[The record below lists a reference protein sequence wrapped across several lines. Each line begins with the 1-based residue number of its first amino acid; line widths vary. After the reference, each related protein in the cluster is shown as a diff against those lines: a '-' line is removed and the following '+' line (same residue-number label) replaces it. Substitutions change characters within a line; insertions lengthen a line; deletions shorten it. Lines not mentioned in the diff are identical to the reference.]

1 MDLALVIQTALNGLA
16 NGALYAVI
24 AAGFVLVYRATSV
37 VNFAIAEFIL
47 IGAYLTYT
55 MSLFFPLLLAILL
68 ALPLAFVFGV
78 LVERGFVRPLLGRN
92 VVAVIMATIGLA
104 ATLDGATLILW
115 GPDQKAMGAAD
126 VSQLPKEM
134 PSLAFSLG
142 GVFLSS
148 KAVWSLILAL
158 PLAILLVLAL
168 KYSRY
173 GVLLRAVSE
182 SETAALAMGINAP
195 RVVAVAWGISAV
207 TATIG
212 GAFLAGAA
220 GGGWPRP
227 SPDSAW
233 ADRLPGGHPGG
244 LRFGAGRGGSGPADW
259 PDRGLLATLPRVPAA
274 RHHPG
279 HPLPDCALGV
289 AVPPLWLV
297 WSTPHRAGVK
307 GGHPPIQGASEWPKL
322 TLRT

>member
-1 MDLALVIQTALNGLA
+1 MDLALNLQTLVNGLA

-37 VNFAIAEFIL
+37 TNFAISEFLL

-55 MSLFFPLLLAILL
+55 LSLVLPVLLAMLL

-92 VVAVIMATIGLA
+92 VVAVVMATIGLA
-104 ATLDGATLILW
+104 ATLDGTALIVW

-126 VSQLPKEM
+126 ISQLPKEL
-134 PSLAFSLG
+134 PNLAFEVG

-158 PLAILLVLAL
+158 PLAISLVAML
-168 KYSRY
+168 KYTRY

-182 SETAALAMGINAP
+182 SETAALALGINAP
-195 RVVAVAWGISAV
+195 RVVAVAWGISAMM
-207 TATIG
+207 AAIG

-220 GGGWPRP
+220 GGGGPGHHLILLGLVVFP
-227 SPDSAW
+227 VAILGGFDSVAG
-233 ADRLPGGHPGG
+233 AVMAGLIIGVIEAFSQLYLEALLPGISQAIPFLIVLLVLLLRPYG
-244 LRFGAGRGGSGPADW
+244 LFGQR
-259 PDRGLLATLPRVPAA
+259 RIERV
-274 RHHPG
+274 
-279 HPLPDCALGV
+279 
-289 AVPPLWLV
+289 
-297 WSTPHRAGVK
+297 
-307 GGHPPIQGASEWPKL
+307 
-322 TLRT
+322 

>member
-1 MDLALVIQTALNGLA
+1 MDFALVLQTIINGLA

-37 VNFAIAEFIL
+37 TNFAIAEFLL

-55 MSLFFPLLLAILL
+55 LSLFFPLLAAIFL
-68 ALPLAFVFGV
+68 ALPLAFGFGV

-104 ATLDGATLILW
+104 ATLDGTALLLW

-126 VSQLPKEM
+126 ISQLPKEM
-134 PSLAFSLG
+134 PNLAFNVG
-142 GVFLSS
+142 EVFLSS

-158 PLAILLVLAL
+158 PLAILLVMML

-182 SETAALAMGINAP
+182 SETAALAIGINAP
-195 RVVAVAWGISAV
+195 RVVAVAWGISAMM
-207 TATIG
+207 AAIG

-220 GGGWPRP
+220 GGGGPGHHLVLLGLIVFP
-227 SPDSAW
+227 VAILGGFDSVPGAVV
-233 ADRLPGGHPGG
+233 AGLLIGLIEAFSQLYLESVLPGITQAIPFLIVLLVLLFRPYG
-244 LRFGAGRGGSGPADW
+244 LFGQHRIE
-259 PDRGLLATLPRVPAA
+259 RV
-274 RHHPG
+274 
-279 HPLPDCALGV
+279 
-289 AVPPLWLV
+289 
-297 WSTPHRAGVK
+297 
-307 GGHPPIQGASEWPKL
+307 
-322 TLRT
+322 

>member
-1 MDLALVIQTALNGLA
+1 MDFALVLQTVFNGLA

-24 AAGFVLVYRATSV
+24 TAGFVLVYRATSV
-37 VNFAIAEFIL
+37 VNFAIAEFLL

-55 MSLFFPLLLAILL
+55 LSLFLPMLPAIFL
-68 ALPLAFVFGV
+68 ALPLAFAFGV

-104 ATLDGATLILW
+104 SALDGAALIVW
-115 GPDQKAMGAAD
+115 GPDQKAMGAA
-126 VSQLPKEM
+126 SIAQLPKEV
-134 PSLAFSLG
+134 PNLAFSIG

-158 PLAILLVLAL
+158 PLAILLVVLL

-195 RVVAVAWGISAV
+195 RVVAVAWGVSAV
-207 TATIG
+207 MATIG

-220 GGGWPRP
+220 GGGGPGHHLVLLGLIVFP
-227 SPDSAW
+227 IAILGGFDSVPGAVV
-233 ADRLPGGHPGG
+233 AGLLIGLIEAFSQLYLESLLPGITQAIPFVIVLLVLLVRPYG
-244 LRFGAGRGGSGPADW
+244 LFGQHRIE
-259 PDRGLLATLPRVPAA
+259 RV
-274 RHHPG
+274 
-279 HPLPDCALGV
+279 
-289 AVPPLWLV
+289 
-297 WSTPHRAGVK
+297 
-307 GGHPPIQGASEWPKL
+307 
-322 TLRT
+322 

>member
-16 NGALYAVI
+16 NGALYALI
-24 AAGFVLVYRATSV
+24 ASGFVLVYRATSV
-37 VNFAIAEFIL
+37 VNFAIAEFLL

-55 MSLFFPLLLAILL
+55 MSLFFPLWVAILL
-68 ALPLAFVFGV
+68 ALPLAFAFGV

-104 ATLDGATLILW
+104 ATLDGATLLIW

-134 PSLAFSLG
+134 PNLAFNLG

-148 KAVWSLILAL
+148 KAVWGLILAL
-158 PLAILLVLAL
+158 PLAILLVVAL

-195 RVVAVAWGISAV
+195 RVVAMAWGISAM
-207 TATIG
+207 TATVG

-220 GGGWPRP
+220 GGGGPGQHLVLLGLIVFP
-227 SPDSAW
+227 VAILGGFDSVPGAVV
-233 ADRLPGGHPGG
+233 AGLIIGLIEAFSQLYLESLLPGITQAIPFLIVLLVLMFRPYG
-244 LRFGAGRGGSGPADW
+244 LFGQHRIE
-259 PDRGLLATLPRVPAA
+259 RV
-274 RHHPG
+274 
-279 HPLPDCALGV
+279 
-289 AVPPLWLV
+289 
-297 WSTPHRAGVK
+297 
-307 GGHPPIQGASEWPKL
+307 
-322 TLRT
+322 

>member
-1 MDLALVIQTALNGLA
+1 MDFALVLQTVFNGLA

-37 VNFAIAEFIL
+37 VNFAIAEFLL

-55 MSLFFPLLLAILL
+55 LSLFLPMLPAIFL
-68 ALPLAFVFGV
+68 ALPLAFAFGV

-104 ATLDGATLILW
+104 SALDGAALIVW
-115 GPDQKAMGAAD
+115 GPDQKAMGAA
-126 VSQLPKEM
+126 SIAQLPKEV
-134 PSLAFSLG
+134 PNLAFSIG

-158 PLAILLVLAL
+158 PLAILLVVLL
-168 KYSRY
+168 KYSLY

-195 RVVAVAWGISAV
+195 RVVAVAWGVSAV
-207 TATIG
+207 MATIG

-220 GGGWPRP
+220 GGGGPGHHLVLLGLIVFP
-227 SPDSAW
+227 IAILGGFDSVPGAVV
-233 ADRLPGGHPGG
+233 AGLLIGLIEAFSQLYLESLLPGITQAIPFVIVLLVLLVRPYG
-244 LRFGAGRGGSGPADW
+244 LFGQHRIE
-259 PDRGLLATLPRVPAA
+259 RV
-274 RHHPG
+274 
-279 HPLPDCALGV
+279 
-289 AVPPLWLV
+289 
-297 WSTPHRAGVK
+297 
-307 GGHPPIQGASEWPKL
+307 
-322 TLRT
+322 

>member
-1 MDLALVIQTALNGLA
+1 MELALVIQTAINGVA

-37 VNFAIAEFIL
+37 VNFAIAEFLL

-55 MSLFFPLLLAILL
+55 MSLFFPLLVALLL
-68 ALPLAFVFGV
+68 ALPLAFAFGV

-104 ATLDGATLILW
+104 ATLDGASLLIW

-134 PSLAFSLG
+134 PNLAFSLG

-148 KAVWSLILAL
+148 KAVWSLVLAL
-158 PLAILLVLAL
+158 PLTILLILAL
-168 KYSRY
+168 RYSRY

-182 SETAALAMGINAP
+182 SETAALAMGIHAP
-195 RVVAVAWGISAV
+195 RVVAVTWGISAV
-207 TATIG
+207 MATIG

-220 GGGWPRP
+220 GGGGPGHHLILLGLIVFP
-227 SPDSAW
+227 VAILGGFDSVPGALVAGLIIGLVEAFSQLYLEFW
-233 ADRLPGGHPGG
+233 LPGITQAIPF
-244 LRFGAGRGGSGPADW
+244 LIVLLVLLFRPY
-259 PDRGLLATLPRVPAA
+259 GLLGQHRIERV
-274 RHHPG
+274 
-279 HPLPDCALGV
+279 
-289 AVPPLWLV
+289 
-297 WSTPHRAGVK
+297 
-307 GGHPPIQGASEWPKL
+307 
-322 TLRT
+322 

>member
-1 MDLALVIQTALNGLA
+1 MDFALVLQTIINGLA

-37 VNFAIAEFIL
+37 TNFAIAEFLL

-55 MSLFFPLLLAILL
+55 LSLFFPLLAAIFL
-68 ALPLAFVFGV
+68 ALPLAFGFGV

-104 ATLDGATLILW
+104 ATLDGTALLLW

-126 VSQLPKEM
+126 ISQLPKEM
-134 PSLAFSLG
+134 PNLAFNVG
-142 GVFLSS
+142 EVFLSS

-158 PLAILLVLAL
+158 PLAILLVMML

-195 RVVAVAWGISAV
+195 RVVAVAWGISAMM
-207 TATIG
+207 AAIG

-220 GGGWPRP
+220 GGGGPGHHLVLLGLIVFP
-227 SPDSAW
+227 VAILGGFDSVPGAVV
-233 ADRLPGGHPGG
+233 AGLLIGLIEAFSQLYLESVLPGITQAIPFLIVLLVLLFRPYG
-244 LRFGAGRGGSGPADW
+244 LFGQHRIE
-259 PDRGLLATLPRVPAA
+259 RV
-274 RHHPG
+274 
-279 HPLPDCALGV
+279 
-289 AVPPLWLV
+289 
-297 WSTPHRAGVK
+297 
-307 GGHPPIQGASEWPKL
+307 
-322 TLRT
+322 

>member
-1 MDLALVIQTALNGLA
+1 MDLALVIQTAINGVA

-37 VNFAIAEFIL
+37 VNFAIAEFLL

-55 MSLFFPLLLAILL
+55 MSLFFPLLVALLL
-68 ALPLAFVFGV
+68 ALPLAFAFGV

-104 ATLDGATLILW
+104 ATLDGASLLIW

-134 PSLAFSLG
+134 PNLAFSLG

-148 KAVWSLILAL
+148 KAVWSLVLAL
-158 PLAILLVLAL
+158 PLTILLILAL
-168 KYSRY
+168 RYSRY

-182 SETAALAMGINAP
+182 SETAALAMGIHAP
-195 RVVAVAWGISAV
+195 RVVAVTWGISAV
-207 TATIG
+207 MATIG

-220 GGGWPRP
+220 GGGGPGHHLILLGLIVFP
-227 SPDSAW
+227 VAILGGFDSVPGALVAGLIIGLVEAFSQLYLEFW
-233 ADRLPGGHPGG
+233 LPGITQAIPF
-244 LRFGAGRGGSGPADW
+244 LIVLLVLLFRPY
-259 PDRGLLATLPRVPAA
+259 GLLGQHRIERV
-274 RHHPG
+274 
-279 HPLPDCALGV
+279 
-289 AVPPLWLV
+289 
-297 WSTPHRAGVK
+297 
-307 GGHPPIQGASEWPKL
+307 
-322 TLRT
+322 

>member
-1 MDLALVIQTALNGLA
+1 MDFALVLQTVFNGLA

-37 VNFAIAEFIL
+37 VNFAIAEFLL

-55 MSLFFPLLLAILL
+55 LSLFLPMLPAIFL
-68 ALPLAFVFGV
+68 ALPLAFAFGV

-104 ATLDGATLILW
+104 SALDGAALIVW
-115 GPDQKAMGAAD
+115 GPDQKAMGAA
-126 VSQLPKEM
+126 SIAQLPKEV
-134 PSLAFSLG
+134 PNLAFSIG

-158 PLAILLVLAL
+158 PLAILLVVLL

-195 RVVAVAWGISAV
+195 RVVAVAWGVSAV
-207 TATIG
+207 MATIG

-220 GGGWPRP
+220 GGGGPGHHLVLLGLIVFP
-227 SPDSAW
+227 IAILGGFDSVPGAVV
-233 ADRLPGGHPGG
+233 AGLLIGLIEAFSQLYLESLLPGITQAIPFVIVLLVLLVRPYG
-244 LRFGAGRGGSGPADW
+244 LFGQHRIE
-259 PDRGLLATLPRVPAA
+259 RV
-274 RHHPG
+274 
-279 HPLPDCALGV
+279 
-289 AVPPLWLV
+289 
-297 WSTPHRAGVK
+297 
-307 GGHPPIQGASEWPKL
+307 
-322 TLRT
+322 

>member
-1 MDLALVIQTALNGLA
+1 MDFALVLQTILNGLA
-16 NGALYAVI
+16 NGALYAVM

-37 VNFAIAEFIL
+37 TNFAIAEFLL

-55 MSLFFPLLLAILL
+55 LSLFFPLLAAIFL
-68 ALPLAFVFGV
+68 ALPLAFGFGV

-104 ATLDGATLILW
+104 ATLDGTALLLW
-115 GPDQKAMGAAD
+115 GPDQKAMGAANIA
-126 VSQLPKEM
+126 QLPKEM
-134 PSLAFSLG
+134 PNLAFNVG

-158 PLAILLVLAL
+158 PLAILLVMML

-195 RVVAVAWGISAV
+195 RVVAAAWGISAMM
-207 TATIG
+207 AAIG

-220 GGGWPRP
+220 GGGGPGHHLVLLGLIVFP
-227 SPDSAW
+227 VAILGGFDSVPGAVV
-233 ADRLPGGHPGG
+233 AGLLIGLIEAFSQLYLESVLPGITQAIPFLIVLLVLMFRPYG
-244 LRFGAGRGGSGPADW
+244 LFGQHRIE
-259 PDRGLLATLPRVPAA
+259 RV
-274 RHHPG
+274 
-279 HPLPDCALGV
+279 
-289 AVPPLWLV
+289 
-297 WSTPHRAGVK
+297 
-307 GGHPPIQGASEWPKL
+307 
-322 TLRT
+322 

>member
-1 MDLALVIQTALNGLA
+1 MDFALVLQTILNGLA
-16 NGALYAVI
+16 NGALYAVM

-37 VNFAIAEFIL
+37 TNFAIAEFLL

-55 MSLFFPLLLAILL
+55 LSLFFPLLAAIFL
-68 ALPLAFVFGV
+68 ALPLAFGFGV

-104 ATLDGATLILW
+104 ATLDGTALLLW
-115 GPDQKAMGAAD
+115 GPDQKAMGAANI
-126 VSQLPKEM
+126 SQLPKEM
-134 PSLAFSLG
+134 PNLAFNVG

-158 PLAILLVLAL
+158 PLAILLVMML

-195 RVVAVAWGISAV
+195 RVVAAAWGISAMMAAV
-207 TATIG
+207 G

-220 GGGWPRP
+220 GGGGPGHHLVLLGLIVFP
-227 SPDSAW
+227 VAILGGFDSVPGAVV
-233 ADRLPGGHPGG
+233 AGLLIGLIEAFSQLYLESVLPGITQAIPFLIVLLVLMFRPYG
-244 LRFGAGRGGSGPADW
+244 LFGQHRIE
-259 PDRGLLATLPRVPAA
+259 RV
-274 RHHPG
+274 
-279 HPLPDCALGV
+279 
-289 AVPPLWLV
+289 
-297 WSTPHRAGVK
+297 
-307 GGHPPIQGASEWPKL
+307 
-322 TLRT
+322 